1 MNNESVDTYK
11 LVEYG
16 FGEQVSKYGLNNKE
30 FKEFLNC
37 NTQNEI
43 FTGVNEK
50 VIYSLNFTNQ
60 NTGNLSQMINVGNK
74 IWFIPADNQ
83 NIEKGNERVS
93 FSISDKIKAIRLT
106 ERGLFLE
113 NINLSENSIRTEFYD
128 NNIVQSGFLDMYY
141 SNIDDFENRMTYKP
155 SEIIE
160 TYGRDD
166 GYVSMILSDENTMVE
181 MTKFEKSEQRTLYS
195 TYYEYMQSQGYY
207 KEAQQE
213 STKGRHN

>member
-1 MNNESVDTYK
+1 
-11 LVEYG
+11 
-16 FGEQVSKYGLNNKE
+16 
-30 FKEFLNC
+30 
-37 NTQNEI
+37 
-43 FTGVNEK
+43 
-50 VIYSLNFTNQ
+50 
-60 NTGNLSQMINVGNK
+60 
-74 IWFIPADNQ
+74 
-83 NIEKGNERVS
+83 
-93 FSISDKIKAIRLT
+93 
-106 ERGLFLE
+106 
-113 NINLSENSIRTEFYD
+113 
-128 NNIVQSGFLDMYY
+128 MYY